1 VITILKLMQTKLDH
15 IVRTTLARPS
25 LKEADREE
33 LLMLTHE
40 FPYSSVLQ
48 FLYTKRLQQSQ
59 DPRFG
64 DSVTRTALF
73 FNNPH
78 WLYQQLR
85 DIPAVEQVSQEEGSV
100 TADHLPGQLADA
112 GHLETLEYEADP
124 VHELS
129 PAEQALIASLTE
141 APDGSIRPDADEERA
156 MENTESEAAYIIPEA
171 PDTDPEIKDPEPDP
185 SLTEAKKQTN
195 APTDLTA
202 ALSIGESATSDL
214 SSVLPV
220 IEEPAAL
227 VMPAEMPEEDIQ
239 LDVPD
244 AEITPDGPAHTTET
258 VDDVAFIDEKTE
270 PDTDIPAPVLPE
282 FDTTVPEEAIAA
294 PADDLPVHTIEDEN
308 GSTDIEIPDEA
319 RSATDELPNTDDTPA
334 AEVPFSSLI
343 TVISSAGPQDVHTIH
358 TIGNRDTER
367 HVTPYTDLP
376 ALKEELPTAPV
387 EEIVEVPEN
396 GVSDNIE
403 PAYVE
408 SNSDND
414 DDAAISHDDEQA
426 PVPGTAGTAEPAY
439 AEYQTDNDDDVAIS
453 NDDVITPEPVAS
465 NTSEPAYAEYQT
477 DNDDDAAISNDD
489 VITPEP
495 VAADTTE
502 PADADTEKDNHDDTS
517 PVKETFDA
525 DDASVPGSATG
536 VASFT
541 EEAQPSGLEHLGFL
555 PETLLEES
563 DAAEEAGPL
572 EGGVVHAEPEFHEGW
587 EADMHT
593 STDETEDPD
602 HPDSTD
608 AGELPAHDEDLP
620 VINPGDLIRMAGLDQ
635 YNETEL
641 SFEPLHLTDY
651 FASVGVS
658 LPPDEQPDVFSRQS
672 RSFKGWIRSM
682 KRIHPEK
689 STVPFSPSESELI
702 RSVADQSNEQED
714 VLTETMAEI
723 YAMQGLTHKAIDI
736 YEKLSLL
743 NPDKS
748 AIFAAKLSEL
758 KGRSS

>member
-1 VITILKLMQTKLDH
+1 MITILKLMQTKLDH
-15 IVRTTLARPS
+15 IIRTTLARPS
-25 LKEADREE
+25 IKEADREE

-85 DIPAVEQVSQEEGSV
+85 DIPAVEQVSQQEGSV

-112 GHLETLEYEADP
+112 GHLETLEYEVDP
-124 VHELS
+124 VRELS
-129 PAEQALIASLTE
+129 AAEQALIASLTE
-141 APDGSIRPDADEERA
+141 APDGSIRPDADDDRTLES
-156 MENTESEAAYIIPEA
+156 TESEATYLIQEA

-185 SLTEAKKQTN
+185 SLTEATEQTN
-195 APTDLTA
+195 VPTDLTA
-202 ALSIGESATSDL
+202 VLFVGESATTDL
-214 SSVLPV
+214 SSALPDTE
-220 IEEPAAL
+220 IPATV
-227 VMPAEMPEEDIQ
+227 VMPAEMAEENIQ

-244 AEITPDGPAHTTET
+244 TEFTPDGPAHAAEM
-258 VDDVAFIDEKTE
+258 VDDVDFIDEKTE
-270 PDTDIPAPVLPE
+270 PETDITAPVLPE
-282 FDTTVPEEAIAA
+282 FDTKDPEPAIAA
-294 PADDLPVHTIEDEN
+294 PADDQPVHTIEDEN

-343 TVISSAGPQDVHTIH
+343 TVISSAGPQDVNTIH
-358 TIGNRDTER
+358 TIGNRDIVPHE
-367 HVTPYTDLP
+367 TPDTDLP
-376 ALKEELPTAPV
+376 ELREELPTAPF
-387 EEIVEVPEN
+387 EEIEQVPEN
-396 GVSDNIE
+396 SGSDSIE
-403 PAYVE
+403 PAYTE
-408 SNSDND
+408 YQTDND
-414 DDAAISHDDEQA
+414 DDAAISRDDEQA
-426 PVPGTAGTAEPAY
+426 PVSGTADT
-439 AEYQTDNDDDVAIS
+439 I
-453 NDDVITPEPVAS
+453 
-465 NTSEPAYAEYQT
+465 EPAYAEYQT

-489 VITPEP
+489 VLTPEP
-495 VAADTTE
+495 VAADTIDSVHTDRE
-502 PADADTEKDNHDDTS
+502 TDNHDDPS
-517 PVKETFDA
+517 LVKETSDA
-525 DDASVPGSATG
+525 DDAGVPESATG

-563 DAAEEAGPL
+563 DAVEEAHPL

-587 EADMHT
+587 EAEMRI

-602 HPDSTD
+602 HPDATD
-608 AGELPAHDEDLP
+608 PGGLPAHDEDLP

-658 LPPDEQPDVFSRQS
+658 LPPDEQPEVFSRQS
-672 RSFKGWIRSM
+672 RSFKGWIRAM

-689 STVPFSPSESELI
+689 SAVPFSPSESELI
-702 RSVADQSNEQED
+702 RSVADQSNEQEE

-723 YAMQGLTHKAIDI
+723 YALQGLTHKAIDI
-736 YEKLSLL
+736 YEKLSLF

-758 KGRSS
+758 KGRLP